1 MKKQLLETTYSK
13 LLPKDRH
20 EGMVR
25 RLKGA
30 LAPKDR
36 REDLRILLKTPVRG
50 PWGRGDAQIFFA
62 CKNLHSFPLNN
73 LFKENL
79 K

>member
-1 MKKQLLETTYSK
+1 MKNQLLKTTVNSPP
-13 LLPKDRH
+13 PKDRH

-30 LAPKDR
+30 LAPKDW
-36 REDLRILLKTPVRG
+36 REGLRILLKRSVRG
-50 PWGRGDAQIFFA
+50 GDAQIFFV
-62 CKNLHSFPLNN
+62 CKNLYSFPLNN